1 MKYNEVQIMH
11 HNFEPRPPLEELL
24 QTLATLSADC
34 RTGHRCLACRRQ
46 IQVII
51 RDIQRSPTLWRPS
64 IVPDPAYSDSLAEV
78 YNRIQEIPLVGAMDW
93 LNVQLQ
99 AAFVKHQTHG

>member
-11 HNFEPRPPLEELL
+11 HNFEPRPLLEELL
-24 QTLATLSADC
+24 QTLASLSADC
-34 RTGHRCLACRRQ
+34 QTGSSCLACRRQ

-51 RDIQRSPTLWRPS
+51 CDIQRSPTLWRPL
-64 IVPDPAYSDSLAEV
+64 IMPDPAYSDSLAEV
-78 YNRIQEIPLVGAMDW
+78 YNRIQEIPLVGSMDW

-99 AAFVKHQTHG
+99 AAFAKHRTIS